1 MVWGE
6 DLKAE
11 DYPLNSKNTV
21 CLLGALKKFIAEC
34 LSIPLS
40 EFGLQ
45 SNRCTIQQLTQTI
58 LMGPFILSINMVHA
72 TQ

>member
-11 DYPLNSKNTV
+11 DYPLNSNNTV
-21 CLLGALKKFIAEC
+21 CLLGALKKFLAEC

-40 EFGLQ
+40 DFGLE
-45 SNRCTIQQLTQTI
+45 
-58 LMGPFILSINMVHA
+58 
-72 TQ
+72 